1 MAVRSTLATIIDRVR
16 TLINDPRGASQTFAD
31 QDIQNCLDDYRQD
44 VGNVALTSY
53 LTYVS
58 GTVQYLDYYHDLG
71 SWEDGFV
78 LKQFLTV
85 VVTPSASEPIVG
97 HWTFATST
105 RPPVYLTGS
114 THDIYRAAADLLE
127 RWAAKWALNYDF
139 SSDGQSFRRSQ
150 AASMLQALAV
160 TYRKKQRA
168 SNMSFTRSDLQSA
181 DVSSV
186 GLGAKPIDY
195 MSSG

>member
-1 MAVRSTLATIIDRVR
+1 MAVRSTLNTIIGRVR
-16 TLINDPRGASQTFAD
+16 TLINDPSGASQTFDD
-31 QDIQNCLDDYRQD
+31 QTIQNALDDYRQD
-44 VGNVALTSY
+44 VSNVALTPY

-58 GTVQYLDYYHDLG
+58 GTIQYLDYYHDLG

-97 HWTFATST
+97 HWEFAAST

-139 SSDGQSFRRSQ
+139 SSDGQSFKRSQ